1 MKFKDKIK
9 NHMRTDIAYT
19 TVEERLA
26 DVIFKMS
33 RVGTDIAIVKS
44 KDNIVGLITT
54 TDIYSALVKE
64 VFTENAKKAEI
75 PKEIKDIKV
84 IDIMRGPPTKKFMT
98 SCQINGPAP
107 CVQTDENITIKDA
120 IRIMDKSGL
129 HHLLITGEK
138 NKLVGTL
145 SSNDIIRSFGKSK
158 ATKD

>member
-9 NHMRTDIAYT
+9 NHMRTDIVYT
-19 TVEERLA
+19 MVEDRLA
-26 DVIFKMS
+26 DAIFKMS
-33 RVGTDIAIVKS
+33 RVGTDITIVKS
-44 KDNIVGLITT
+44 KNDIVGLITA

-64 VFTENAKKAEI
+64 VFAENAKKAEI
-75 PKEIKDIKV
+75 PKEIEDIKV

-98 SCQINGPAP
+98 SCKINGPNP

-120 IRIMDKSGL
+120 IRIMEKSGL
-129 HHLLITGEK
+129 HHILITGEK

-158 ATKD
+158 TKKD